1 MLDKYFNLR
10 AKCESIWWKSVFVLF
25 LRATAVLA
33 LFCVDVVLGR
43 LLGTSGFGVYSN
55 AVATIMILTVVSLL
69 GLENMMIREVAI
81 SGESGAVGYTNYIV
95 RWGFKT
101 AVRLSII
108 IALLFSGYILVLHPY
123 DNPMMQTTMLIGLL
137 LLPMLVVSNIVG
149 IILRGFHKILIG
161 QTIQHVVQPLVLV
174 VGVGYFYFS
183 CSGLSPA
190 IAMAISTAGWFVA
203 MVLAIV
209 LLKQNLKPCSEEN
222 NKRLVTKSLW
232 TTSLVFAVIAGVQMT
247 NSRIDIMMTYWF
259 VGESEAGIYSATVRI
274 CDLLVFAIIAIN
286 ISIGPTLACL
296 HHSGEINKL
305 QAVATIAARV
315 STIAALPVILL
326 VSLFSQFS
334 MGLFGADFVGSPW
347 PLIILCISQAVVVLT
362 GSKTLLLVMSGEE
375 RKTAIVL
382 GITAILHICVSIAL
396 IPSLGILGA
405 AISTALSVIC
415 WSLWLTCVSIR
426 TLKIDPTVFNV
437 FSTPNMTNPKN

>member
-1 MLDKYFNLR
+1 MFDKCFNLIAER
-10 AKCESIWWKSVFVLF
+10 KSVWWKPVFVLF
-25 LRATAVLA
+25 LRAAAVLA

-55 AVATIMILTVVSLL
+55 AVATIMILTVVSML

-81 SGESGAVGYTNYIV
+81 SSESGAAGYTNHIV

-101 AVRLSII
+101 AVWLSVI
-108 IALLFSGYILVLHPY
+108 IAILFSVYILFLHPY
-123 DNPMMQTTMLIGLL
+123 DNSMMQTTMLIGLL
-137 LLPMLVVSNIVG
+137 LLPMLVVSNIAG
-149 IILRGFHKILIG
+149 IILRGFHKILTG

-183 CSGLSPA
+183 CSELSPA
-190 IAMAISTAGWFVA
+190 LAMAISAVGWFVA
-203 MVLAIV
+203 MVLSVV
-209 LLKQNLKPCSEEN
+209 LLKQNLKVSREGS
-222 NKRLVTKSLW
+222 NKLLSTKSLW

-296 HHSGEINKL
+296 HNSGEFKKL
-305 QAVATIAARV
+305 QVIATTAARV
-315 STIAALPVILL
+315 STIAALPMILL

-334 MGLFGADFVGSPW
+334 MGLFGSDFVGSRW
-347 PLIILCISQAVVVLT
+347 PLIILCFSQAVVVLT

-375 RKTAIVL
+375 RKTAFVL
-382 GITAILHICVSIAL
+382 GVTAIFHVLVSIIL
-396 IPSLGILGA
+396 IPPLGILGA

-415 WSLWLTCVSIR
+415 WSLWLTYVSICR
-426 TLKIDPTVFNV
+426 LKIDPTVFNV
-437 FSTPNMTNPKN
+437 FSAFNTANPKN